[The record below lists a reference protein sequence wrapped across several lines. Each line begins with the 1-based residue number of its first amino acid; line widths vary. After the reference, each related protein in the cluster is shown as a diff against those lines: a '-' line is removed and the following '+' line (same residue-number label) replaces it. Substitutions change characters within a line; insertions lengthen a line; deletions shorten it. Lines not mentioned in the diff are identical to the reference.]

1 DLRQEYPPAS
11 VTLDDFRSTQ
21 SDFDTMDIAT
31 IIGFAGTFGL
41 IIMAMGNPGP
51 FIDMPSVYI
60 VVLGTATAVLI
71 RSSIPEFVGAIGVVM
86 KSIKHKEDK
95 PEVLIEKLGELGT
108 IARKDGMIALEGQ
121 EIPNP
126 FLAKGIR
133 MLVDGTDPSMIKS
146 TLEREM
152 SMIQQRNADGMA
164 IIGSTQDIAPAMGM
178 IGTLIGLVQML
189 GNMSDPKSIGPA
201 MAVALLTTLY
211 GAVIANVICIPL
223 KQKLGALD
231 LVESLNHQLIIEGVL
246 FIQSG
251 GNPRMLPDLLMPFV
265 SPKARAKLEAAAS

>member
-1 DLRQEYPPAS
+1 
-11 VTLDDFRSTQ
+11 
-21 SDFDTMDIAT
+21 MDIAT
-31 IIGFAGTFGL
+31 IIGFAATFGL
-41 IIMAMGNPGP
+41 IVMAMGNPGP

-60 VVLGTATAVLI
+60 VVLGTMTAVLA
-71 RSSIPEFVGAIGVVM
+71 RSSIPEFIGSIGVVM
-86 KSIKHKEDK
+86 KTVKFKIDP
-95 PEVLIEKLGELGT
+95 PEVLIERLVELGT

-126 FLAKGIR
+126 FLAKGVR
-133 MLVDGTDPSMIKS
+133 MLVDGTDPSMIKG

-152 SMIQQRNADGMA
+152 QMIQQRNTDGMTFIA
-164 IIGSTQDIAPAMGM
+164 SAQDIAPAMGM

-211 GAVIANVICIPL
+211 GAVIANVMCIPL
-223 KQKLGALD
+223 NQKLAKLD
-231 LVESLNHQLIIEGVL
+231 LAESLNHQLIIEGVM

>member
-1 DLRQEYPPAS
+1 MDL
-11 VTLDDFRSTQ
+11 
-21 SDFDTMDIAT
+21 AT
-31 IIGFAGTFGL
+31 IVGFAATFGL
-41 IIMAMGNPGP
+41 IIMAMGDPGP

-60 VVLGTATAVLI
+60 VVLGTLTAVLA
-71 RSSIPEFVGAIGVVM
+71 RSTFPEFIGAIGVALKTV
-86 KSIKHKEDK
+86 KFKIEK
-95 PEVLIEKLGELGT
+95 PEVLIEKLVELGN

-121 EIPNP
+121 DIPNV

-133 MLVDGTDPSMIKS
+133 MLVDGTEPSLIKG

-152 SMIQQRNADGMA
+152 GMIQKRNSEGMA
-164 IIGSTQDIAPAMGM
+164 FIASAQEIAPAMGM
-178 IGTLIGLVQML
+178 IGTLVGLVLML

-223 KQKLGALD
+223 NQKLGKLD
-231 LVESLNHQLIIEGVL
+231 QAESLNHELIIEGVM

-265 SPKARAKLEAAAS
+265 DPKVRAKLEAAAG

>member
-1 DLRQEYPPAS
+1 
-11 VTLDDFRSTQ
+11 
-21 SDFDTMDIAT
+21 MDIAT
-31 IIGFAGTFGL
+31 IIGFGATFGL
-41 IIMAMGNPGP
+41 IVMAMGNPGP

-60 VVLGTATAVLI
+60 VVLGTMTAVLA
-71 RSSIPEFVGAIGVVM
+71 RSSIPEFIGSIGVVM
-86 KSIKHKEDK
+86 KTVKFKIDP
-95 PEVLIEKLGELGT
+95 PETLIERLVELGT

-121 EIPNP
+121 EIPNA
-126 FLAKGIR
+126 FLAKGVR

-152 SMIQQRNADGMA
+152 QMIQQRNSDGMTFIA
-164 IIGSTQDIAPAMGM
+164 SAQDIAPAMGM

-211 GAVIANVICIPL
+211 GAVIANVMCIPL
-223 KQKLGALD
+223 NQKLAKLD
-231 LVESLNHQLIIEGVL
+231 TAESLNHQLIIEGVM